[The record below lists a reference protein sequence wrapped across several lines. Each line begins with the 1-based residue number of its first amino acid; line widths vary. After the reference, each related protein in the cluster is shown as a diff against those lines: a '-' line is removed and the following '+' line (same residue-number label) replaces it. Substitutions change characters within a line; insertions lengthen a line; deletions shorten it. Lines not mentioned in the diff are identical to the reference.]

1 MQFARVCYRDTCGKW
16 GGTPSLLPHIQKE
29 PPKLEILC
37 NVSEDQ
43 QNLLKCGSPNSRF
56 YATKSEQIIHFSND
70 SLNKD
75 SETRDFVHF
84 V

>member
-16 GGTPSLLPHIQKE
+16 GGTPSLLPHIQKG
-29 PPKLEILC
+29 PPKLKILR
-37 NVSEDQ
+37 NLSEDQ

-56 YATKSEQIIHFSND
+56 YATKSEQIMHFSND